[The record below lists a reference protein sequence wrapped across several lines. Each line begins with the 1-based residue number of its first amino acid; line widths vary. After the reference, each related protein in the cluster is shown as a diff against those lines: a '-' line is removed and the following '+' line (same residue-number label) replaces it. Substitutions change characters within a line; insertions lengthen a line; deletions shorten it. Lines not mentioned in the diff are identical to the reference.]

1 MGIRRFNEV
10 FDDMAW
16 WWSDLDPQV
25 NVTWPTKKLKVY
37 DPENYEITPRKEYK
51 QILIK
56 NQEQEI
62 ADIKTKLAEAE
73 DKLKALKS
81 G

>member
-1 MGIRRFNEV
+1 MAIRDYRNWEDLMSDVYDDWARFFPV
-10 FDDMAW
+10 RTYSYTGQW
-16 WWSDLDPQV
+16 YDPQKF
-25 NVTWPTKKLKVY
+25 TL
-37 DPENYEITPRKEYK
+37 TPKKEYK
-51 QILIK
+51 EELIK

>member
-10 FDDMAW
+10 FDDLAW
-16 WWSDLDPQV
+16 WFDDVPSISFGRNVQWIDPQ
-25 NVTWPTKKLKVY
+25 KY
-37 DPENYEITPRKEYK
+37 DVVPKKEYK

>member
-1 MGIRRFNEV
+1 MAIRRFNEV
-10 FDDMAW
+10 FDDFAW
-16 WWSDLDPQV
+16 WFSDVPSISFGRTVQWVDPDKY
-25 NVTWPTKKLKVY
+25 N
-37 DPENYEITPRKEYK
+37 ITPKKEYK